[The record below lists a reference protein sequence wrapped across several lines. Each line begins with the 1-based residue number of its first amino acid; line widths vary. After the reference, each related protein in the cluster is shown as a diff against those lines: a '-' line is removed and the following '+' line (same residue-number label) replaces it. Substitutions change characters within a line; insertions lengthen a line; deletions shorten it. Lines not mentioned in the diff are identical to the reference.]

1 MYIFIRVYDH
11 IIESHNILTMHH
23 FHGLYLNLKFF
34 HLILVKTLSADDL
47 TLKHINTFDC
57 YNIASLSVLTFID
70 LSEGAFPKKVTLL
83 VHESIVQYPLRFL
96 GKLL

>member
-34 HLILVKTLSADDL
+34 HLILVKTLCADDL
-47 TLKHINTFDC
+47 NLKLLDTFYC
-57 YNIASLSVLTFID
+57 YNIASLSIQTLIH
-70 LSEGAFPKKVTLL
+70 LSEGALPKKVTLL
-83 VHESIVQYPLRFL
+83 VHESIVQYPF
-96 GKLL
+96 